1 MENLKKIL
9 FVTLI
14 AFFSLNKT
22 IYSQE
27 VSMQEA
33 FNNSYTLEYNGEYMK
48 AVEAIKKGYDEKSYG
63 ANLRAG
69 WLNYEAGLYIESQNY
84 YKKAIALKPNSIEAK
99 LGYIYPAK
107 ALGNMDQVIAQYKKI
122 LETDPQNSTANYQMG
137 LIFYDKKNFRSAYKY
152 FEKVV
157 NLYPFGYDALLMYA
171 WSNFQLGKNKEAKIL
186 FKNALLLS
194 PYSQSAIDG
203 LSLIK

>member
-9 FVTLI
+9 FAALV
-14 AFFSLNKT
+14 AFFSLNT
-22 IYSQE
+22 LYSQE
-27 VSMQEA
+27 GSLQEA

-48 AVEAIKKGYDEKSYG
+48 AVQAINKEYDEKSYG
-63 ANLRAG
+63 TNLRAG
-69 WLNYEAGLYIESQNY
+69 WLNYLAGLYIESQNY

-99 LGYIYPAK
+99 LGYIYPAT

-122 LETDPQNSTANYQMG
+122 LEIDPQNSTANYQMG
-137 LIFYDKKNFRSAYKY
+137 LIFYDKKDFQSAYNY

>member
-14 AFFSLNKT
+14 AFFSLNT

-27 VSMQEA
+27 GSQQEA

-48 AVEAIKKGYDEKSYG
+48 AVEAINKGYDQKSYG

-99 LGYIYPAK
+99 LGYIYPAT

-122 LETDPQNSTANYQMG
+122 LEIDPQNSTANYKMG
-137 LIFYDKKNFRSAYKY
+137 LIFYDKKDFQSAYNY